1 MYLIF
6 DTETSGLPNYKLP
19 LNDPNQARIIQ
30 LAAILLDESFEEVAC
45 LSTLIKPDGWT
56 IHPGAQ
62 AAHGID
68 ITTCEKYGVHISIA
82 LHMFDCMY
90 MKSTR
95 VIAHNIKFDRR
106 MIEVE
111 RALSHP
117 DFEIK
122 SNPEIDFCTMLSTTN
137 LCRLPGRIPGQ
148 FKWPK
153 LVELHKFLF
162 GTEFEGA
169 HDALADV
176 RATAKCFKYLV
187 ENKLADM
194 QNNVGTL
201 LAK

>member
-30 LAAILLDESFEEVAC
+30 LAALLLDESFEEVAC
-45 LSTLIKPDGWT
+45 LSTLIKPAGWT

-68 ITTCEKYGVHISIA
+68 ISECEKYGIIA
-82 LHMFDCMY
+82 QNALINFLHFAS
-90 MKSTR
+90 KAS
-95 VIAHNIKFDRR
+95 VLIAHNIKFDER
-106 MIEVE
+106 MIDVE
-111 RALSHP
+111 LSLNGITKLQFP
-117 DFEIK
+117 SK
-122 SNPEIDFCTMLSTTN
+122 QFCTMLSTTN

-162 GTEFEGA
+162 DTEFEGA

-176 RATAKCFKYLV
+176 RATARCFRYLV
-187 ENKLADM
+187 ENKLIETSVA
-194 QNNVGTL
+194 L
-201 LAK
+201 R